1 MNDFEKSRTVALLI
15 MSLVLVIFVIL
26 GVYKD
31 TKFDT
36 ILFGSYTIFSLI
48 KDLMHD

>member
-1 MNDFEKSRTVALLI
+1 MKDFEKSGTVALLI
-15 MSLVLVIFVIL
+15 MSLVVVIFVIL
-26 GVYKD
+26 NIDKD

-48 KDLMHD
+48 KDLIRN